1 MRIEQKLDKSTFLM
15 IYTYTGCPRFF
26 FSEPLLMEQMK
37 FPKNQIIYIVFNLLH
52 GVDETSLV
60 SKTFFSGWLL
70 ESYESFLFV
79 FQP

>member
-1 MRIEQKLDKSTFLM
+1 MSEI
-15 IYTYTGCPRFF
+15 F